1 MKERKMKVG
10 SKDPLGPMSL
20 GLNIGL
26 CVLIISSP
34 IIRSFVVQFTLS
46 LLSPN
51 AMTFTAAA
59 SDRKYDDP
67 THPVI
72 LQRRLAT
79 GVGSGTV
86 AGAQRGSLTR
96 AVSKLVGWHN
106 TAATKHAAADAEIN
120 PESDSM
126 KTDEAADGG
135 ASLSDIPATTTSVA
149 TAANECIRELEWVQ
163 IEMMKSVLYNE
174 RLQRELTSKGH
185 SSSLP
190 VAAASGSTRQ
200 SLEETIRQEKERV
213 VRNRQ
218 ILARIKRKR
227 QQREQ
232 YEVMARQVI
241 MSKYP
246 VSTNLLQA
254 NLQKAQLQQK
264 NLEHKLEQTT
274 IMVHIRQSQFS
285 SLLQSIADLKQS
297 IKEEELDDQPTRSL
311 GSEGSSQPFLV
322 RQLLLSDE
330 HPSTSVAADGSAG
343 GSSSEQKESTPAE
356 YDDLYGE
363 L

>member
-1 MKERKMKVG
+1 
-10 SKDPLGPMSL
+10 
-20 GLNIGL
+20 
-26 CVLIISSP
+26 
-34 IIRSFVVQFTLS
+34 
-46 LLSPN
+46 
-51 AMTFTAAA
+51 MTFTATAT
-59 SDRKYDDP
+59 DRKYDDP

-106 TAATKHAAADAEIN
+106 AAATKHAAADAEVN

-126 KTDEAADGG
+126 KTDDTADGR
-135 ASLSDIPATTTSVA
+135 SSSSDIPATTSVA

-174 RLQRELTSKGH
+174 RLQRELTGKGH

-190 VAAASGSTRQ
+190 VAATSGSTRQ

-213 VRNRQ
+213 IRNRQ

-264 NLEHKLEQTT
+264 NLEHKLEQTA

-311 GSEGSSQPFLV
+311 NSEGSSQPFLV

-343 GSSSEQKESTPAE
+343 GSSSEQKELASTPAE